1 MAICLSHDLYSNTA
15 VTHLSLSDTCTIF
28 QGFPDG
34 KGIKNL
40 NANAGDVSNIGSI
53 PGSGRSAGREHGNP
67 VQYSCLENPMVRG
80 TWQAIVHRVAESGT
94 TELT

>member
-1 MAICLSHDLYSNTA
+1 MTSIQTSLL
-15 VTHLSLSDTCTIF
+15 LSDTCTIF

-34 KGIKNL
+34 KVIKNL
-40 NANAGDVSNIGSI
+40 NANAGDVRNIDSI
-53 PGSGRSAGREHGNP
+53 PGSGGSTGREHGNP
-67 VQYSCLENPMVRG
+67 LQYSCLENPMVRG